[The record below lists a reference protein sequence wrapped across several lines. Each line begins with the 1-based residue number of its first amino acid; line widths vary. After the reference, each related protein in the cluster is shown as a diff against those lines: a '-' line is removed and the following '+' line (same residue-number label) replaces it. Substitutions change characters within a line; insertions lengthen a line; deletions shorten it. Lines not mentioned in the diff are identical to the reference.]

1 MLYLCLRLGFVR
13 AFFMPFLRGGGLGGE
28 PDQGHYGG
36 DWRRYYQ
43 AADRLER
50 GQYGDS
56 QYPVPAA
63 GCGEAA
69 ET

>member
-1 MLYLCLRLGFVR
+1 MLSLCLRLGFVR
-13 AFFMPFLRGGGLGGE
+13 AFFMPFLRGGGFGGE

-43 AADRLER
+43 AADCLEGR
-50 GQYGDS
+50 EYGDT

>member
-1 MLYLCLRLGFVR
+1 MLSLCLRLGFVR
-13 AFFMPFLRGGGLGGE
+13 AFFIPFLRGGGLGGE
-28 PDQGHYGG
+28 PDQGNYGG

-50 GQYGDS
+50 GQYGDTE
-56 QYPVPAA
+56 YPVPAA

>member
-1 MLYLCLRLGFVR
+1 MLSLCLRLGFVR

-43 AADRLER
+43 ATDRLER
-50 GQYGDS
+50 GQFGDS
-56 QYPVPAA
+56 EYLIPTA